1 MKNATIWPRL
11 IAQYRKRHVLTQ
23 GEFALRFG
31 VTQQTVSRW
40 EAGVQAPHL
49 EAQAT
54 LRAALGL
61 GAISDSEA
69 WIARVNETF
78 GNETLFDSQWRVV
91 AVSASA
97 LKYST
102 LTRAEI
108 LGRRVSD
115 LVAMREVGPQ
125 LEQLP
130 IFDGNFRALKAS
142 FDVRVPS
149 ARLRRD
155 ADIWLVLTSDEK
167 LFAHVAA
174 YDTAAPQVYSGPAG
188 TTVISIH
195 AVLLDGSIVDLAGRA
210 VAS

>member
-11 IAQYRKRHVLTQ
+11 IAQYRRRNTLTQ

-61 GAISDSEA
+61 GAISDSDA

-78 GNETLFDSQWRVV
+78 GTETLFDTEWRVV
-91 AVSASA
+91 AISESA
-97 LKYST
+97 LKFSG
-102 LTRAEI
+102 LTRAQVI
-108 LGRRVSD
+108 GRRISE

-130 IFDGNFRALKAS
+130 IFDGNFRALKVS
-142 FDVRVPS
+142 SDVRLPS

-167 LFAHVAA
+167 LYAHIAA
-174 YDTAAPQVYSGPAG
+174 YDTATPQAYSGPVG
-188 TTVISIH
+188 TTVLGIH
-195 AVLLDGSIVDLAGRA
+195 AVLLDGSIVEIGGRA
-210 VAS
+210 VAL